1 MIGIIVS
8 SMECNL
14 SCRYC
19 YEHGPKRIYG
29 ASRTDIN
36 DAYAAAQGRIHSFI
50 ETVSELAAELGRS
63 AQFILH
69 GGEPLLLSPQNLEDT
84 LVHIRACGD
93 TAVQFQT
100 NGTLVTPDAA
110 ELLAAYRAA
119 VVVSLDGPP
128 HLHDTYRIDGG
139 GTGTFRRVMQGIDLL
154 KSKEIPVAAL
164 CTVTDVA
171 VGNAG
176 ALFDF
181 FRKSSLDFSVNR
193 CFPWRSGGTPGS
205 ANEGAYRQFL
215 SELFA
220 LYTNAASKDIAIP
233 CFDRCLHDLR
243 PEEGGYSYHP
253 QSSPYISLYNVT
265 ADKLWLLTPQSL
277 LRCHDLQVYVR
288 EIRIQSHRRPLA
300 EDVHYV
306 GTLTQCVVE
315 HLCEQQQKDY
325 INALKVNQ

>member
-29 ASRTDIN
+29 ATRTDIN
-36 DAYAAAQGRIHSFI
+36 DAYAAAQGRIHRFI
-50 ETVSELAAELGRS
+50 EIVSELAAELGRS

-84 LVHIRACGD
+84 FVHVQACGD
-93 TAVQFQT
+93 TVVQLQT

-110 ELLAAYRAA
+110 ELLSAYRAA
-119 VVVSLDGPP
+119 VVVSLDGPL

-139 GTGTFRRVMQGIDLL
+139 GSGTFQRVMQGIDLL
-154 KSKEIPVAAL
+154 KNKEIPVAAL
-164 CTVTDVA
+164 CTVTDAA
-171 VGNAG
+171 VGDAG

-181 FRKSSLDFSVNR
+181 FRGSGLDFSVNR
-193 CFPWRSGGTPGS
+193 CFPRSSGGTAGS
-205 ANEGAYRQFL
+205 ADEGAYRKFL

-220 LYTNAASKDIAIP
+220 LYTNAAPGGIAIP

-243 PEEGGYSYHP
+243 PEEGGYGYHP

-277 LRCHDLQVYVR
+277 LRCHDLQVYAR
-288 EIRIQSHRRPLA
+288 EIRAQSHRRFLA
-300 EDVHYV
+300 EDMHYA
-306 GTLTQCVVE
+306 GSLTQCVVE
-315 HLCEQQQKDY
+315 HLCERQWKDY